1 MTYKVSKCTIIA
13 LLFFVG
19 FNWYPCPFIMA
30 EEFQLTSLQIIILWS
45 EFQLKLRMYEA
56 RCSAEAITFLPLA
69 VDTLGGWHKVGLKT
83 ITRLGRQLARNLGKD
98 EDEVVRHLRQR
109 LGVLIARDN
118 AAMMASRHPTF
129 APPEVDGD
137 PD

>member
-1 MTYKVSKCTIIA
+1 MARWIC
-13 LLFFVG
+13 LFFNSISKFLNSSFYQNCRKIIVLRFWKG
-19 FNWYPCPFIMA
+19 K
-30 EEFQLTSLQIIILWS
+30 TSNTTIT
-45 EFQLKLRMYEA
+45 FY
-56 RCSAEAITFLPLA
+56 TFLPLV
-69 VDTLGGWHKVGLKT
+69 VDTFGGWHKVGLKT

-98 EDEVVRHLRQR
+98 EEEVVCHLRQR

>member
-1 MTYKVSKCTIIA
+1 M
-13 LLFFVG
+13 
-19 FNWYPCPFIMA
+19 
-30 EEFQLTSLQIIILWS
+30 
-45 EFQLKLRMYEA
+45 
-56 RCSAEAITFLPLA
+56 
-69 VDTLGGWHKVGLKT
+69 GLKT

-109 LGVLIARDN
+109 LGVLIVRDN

>member
-1 MTYKVSKCTIIA
+1 MARASEEGDSAVEHAHKAKLSKY
-13 LLFFVG
+13 G
-19 FNWYPCPFIMA
+19 
-30 EEFQLTSLQIIILWS
+30 E
-45 EFQLKLRMYEA
+45 
-56 RCSAEAITFLPLA
+56 RCDAEAISFLPLA
-69 VDTLGGWHKVGLKT
+69 VDTFGGWHKVGLKT

-109 LGVLIARDN
+109 LGVLIVRDN